1 MDPVPHVVILADG
14 EAPTRSLLD
23 RAWPGWDHDIAL
35 VVAADG
41 GAAHAA
47 TLGLRVD
54 RWVGDGDSVD
64 PALLGLLA
72 AAGVDIRR
80 LPIDK
85 DATDA
90 EVALEA
96 AAEAGAGQVTIIGAL
111 GGPRIDHA
119 LANVELLGHPAI
131 AGRPAVMYDR
141 DGARLSLLVAPDAS
155 GGAVTRAFA
164 GRAGDLVSLVPLGG
178 SARGV
183 TTDGLQFPLRAEELA
198 VGRTRGVSNVRI
210 GTAARITLESGR
222 LLVIETPAN
231 LRP

>member
-80 LPIDK
+80 LPID
-85 DATDA
+85 
-90 EVALEA
+90 
-96 AAEAGAGQVTIIGAL
+96 
-111 GGPRIDHA
+111 
-119 LANVELLGHPAI
+119 
-131 AGRPAVMYDR
+131 
-141 DGARLSLLVAPDAS
+141 
-155 GGAVTRAFA
+155 
-164 GRAGDLVSLVPLGG
+164 
-178 SARGV
+178 
-183 TTDGLQFPLRAEELA
+183 
-198 VGRTRGVSNVRI
+198 
-210 GTAARITLESGR
+210 
-222 LLVIETPAN
+222 
-231 LRP
+231 